1 MSDLSLDRILAETP
15 EAKPLWDGL
24 GEGRLVLQRC
34 GSCRRLRFPP
44 VASCP
49 YCGTV
54 GGEWEQV
61 DPRGTVY
68 SWVTTHVPFE
78 ESLVDQVPYVVATV
92 ELESGPRVFARLTDL
107 DGAEPSAG
115 LAVEGYFHAEDG
127 LPFLR
132 FRPAAASDG

>member
-1 MSDLSLDRILAETP
+1 MSDLTLARILAETP

-24 GEGRLVLQRC
+24 GEGVLRLQRC
-34 GSCRRLRFPP
+34 GSCAKLRFPP

-54 GGEWEQV
+54 GGEWEEV
-61 DPRGTVY
+61 SPRGTVY

-78 ESLVDQVPYVVATV
+78 ESLADQVPYVVATV
-92 ELESGPRVFARLTDL
+92 ELEAGPRVFARLTDL
-107 DGAEPSAG
+107 EGEPGPG
-115 LAVEGYFHAEDG
+115 LAVEGYFQAEDG

-132 FRPAAASDG
+132 FRPAGRSDG

>member
-1 MSDLSLDRILAETP
+1 MSDLTLERILAETP

-24 GEGRLVLQRC
+24 AAGVFQLQRC
-34 GSCRRLRFPP
+34 GTCARLRFPP

-61 DPRGTVY
+61 GLRGTVY

-78 ESLVDQVPYVVATV
+78 ESLADQVPYVVATV
-92 ELESGPRVFARLTDL
+92 ELDAGPRVFARLTDL
-107 DGAEPSAG
+107 EGEPSAG
-115 LAVEGYFHAEDG
+115 LVVEGYFHAEDG

-132 FRPAAASDG
+132 FRPPSRSDG